1 MPIAEGIAAAKL
13 ALDAG
18 TKALDLL
25 RYPKIDGEAVRNKI
39 TEMQDLV
46 FSAQRAL
53 GDAEEENRSLRRE
66 LDEVKRM
73 ADIGKNFKS
82 ELGVYWLAGSSYCP
96 ACWDVDRKPVRLG
109 GPIKDGRIKL
119 YTCPLHKVTYTMS
132 WAAKQSAETNSG
144 QMIAEP

>member
-1 MPIAEGIAAAKL
+1 MDMPIAEGIAAAKL

-53 GDAEEENRSLRRE
+53 GDAEEENRSLKRE
-66 LDEVKRM
+66 LEDAKRM
-73 ADIGKNFKS
+73 
-82 ELGVYWLAGSSYCP
+82 
-96 ACWDVDRKPVRLG
+96 
-109 GPIKDGRIKL
+109 
-119 YTCPLHKVTYTMS
+119 
-132 WAAKQSAETNSG
+132 
-144 QMIAEP
+144 